1 MNTSDISKAKNPD
14 LRAALAALQRAAEA
28 AREVAVQTNTGI
40 VLTENGK
47 LLKVSAQELQAQRS
61 KP

>member
-1 MNTSDISKAKNPD
+1 MNASDISKAKNPD

>member
-1 MNTSDISKAKNPD
+1 MRTSDISKAKNPD

-47 LLKVSAQELQAQRS
+47 LLKVSAQELREQRS